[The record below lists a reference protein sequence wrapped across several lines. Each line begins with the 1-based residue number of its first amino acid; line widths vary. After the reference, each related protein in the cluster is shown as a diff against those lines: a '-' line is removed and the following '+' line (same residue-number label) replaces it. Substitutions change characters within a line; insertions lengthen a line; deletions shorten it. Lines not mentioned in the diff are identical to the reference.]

1 MAVDAVLV
9 EQALVNLL
17 ENAVRHGGRQG
28 AVEVAA
34 RRQGDLAVVE
44 VCDEGPGFPPEEAER
59 LFDKFH
65 RRAGG
70 RLGLG
75 LAISRAIVV
84 AHGGTIRAR
93 LREPRGACFSFT
105 LPLVEP
111 PAPPPPEE
119 GAA

>member
-1 MAVDAVLV
+1 
-9 EQALVNLL
+9 
-17 ENAVRHGGRQG
+17 
-28 AVEVAA
+28 VEVAA
-34 RRQGDLAVVE
+34 RREGERAVVE

-65 RRAGG
+65 RSAGG
-70 RLGLG
+70 PGAGLG

-84 AHGGTIRAR
+84 AHGGTIGAR
-93 LREPRGACFSFT
+93 LREPRGACFTFT
-105 LPLVEP
+105 LPLSEP